1 MTGEKNNNRLFPL
14 IPLRTAAA
22 LSRFNVSGYKLCHNG
37 LHKLR
42 ESHTTGDNAQLKIKL
57 RGRGGRDT
65 LTTKPTKLDATL
77 LKYHHRSLK
86 M

>member
-14 IPLRTAAA
+14 IPQRTAAP
-22 LSRFNVSGYKLCHNG
+22 LSQFNVSGYKLCHNG

-42 ESHTTGDNAQLKIKL
+42 ENYTTGDNAQLKIKL
-57 RGRGGRDT
+57 QGEGGST
-65 LTTKPTKLDATL
+65 LTTKSTKLDATL